1 MQPTPNPPII
11 PYVNI
16 KTPTFGEKVD
26 KTIDKQEKIAPAIHT
41 GLHPNLFTYKKVYH
55 WFDFYIFI
63 QFKNLELVSLDTN
76 CTKTALEL

>member
-11 PYVNI
+11 PYVSI

-41 GLHPNLFTYKKVYH
+41 GLHPNLFTYKSISL
-55 WFDFYIFI
+55 YIYIRGCHTFA
-63 QFKNLELVSLDTN
+63 
-76 CTKTALEL
+76 TKIY